1 MEISIILIGLLID
14 RMAKMWAIG
23 NLTHVSQ
30 IVVIKNVFS
39 FLYLENR
46 GAAFGILQGKLYFLT
61 FITIPVVA
69 GMIYYMLKHKPK
81 SIMARISL
89 SLIISGAMGNLI
101 DRLVYKYVVDF
112 ISIHFKD
119 IYYFPI
125 FNIADVLVVVGT
137 ILLVFYLLKEEKY
150 GD

>member
-30 IVVIKNVFS
+30 IVIIKNVFS

-46 GAAFGILQGKLYFLT
+46 GAAFGILQDKLYFLT
-61 FITIPVVA
+61 FITTAVVA
-69 GMIYYMLKHKPK
+69 GMIYYMLRHKPK
-81 SIMARISL
+81 STMARISF
-89 SLIISGAMGNLI
+89 SLIISGALGNLI

>member
-1 MEISIILIGLLID
+1 MEVSIILIGLLID

-23 NLTHVSQ
+23 SLTHVSQ
-30 IVVIKNVFS
+30 IVIIKNVFS

-46 GAAFGILQGKLYFLT
+46 GAAFGILQDKVYFLT
-61 FITIPVVA
+61 FITILVVT
-69 GMIYYMLKHKPK
+69 GMIYYMLKYKPR
-81 SIMARISL
+81 SAMARISF
-89 SLIISGAMGNLI
+89 SLIISGALGNLI

-137 ILLVFYLLKEEKY
+137 ILLIFYLLKEEKY